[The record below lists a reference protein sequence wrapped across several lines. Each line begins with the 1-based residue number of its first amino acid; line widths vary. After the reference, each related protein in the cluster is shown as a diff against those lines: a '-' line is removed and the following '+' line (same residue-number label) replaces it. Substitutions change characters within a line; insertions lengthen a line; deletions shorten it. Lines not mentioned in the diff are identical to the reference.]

1 MIKLTFIAMC
11 LSVFM
16 MSCRDNS
23 KTISHSNQFEV
34 QIEKDSSKIEIADLP
49 INIDSTDYLIHP
61 IGYISEYNSR
71 FSSYKNGSDNTSYS
85 VGHYTNFS
93 IKGTFSNIKFQQ
105 ITSEQLTA
113 LTDKIIEITSIHFL
127 EDLRQ
132 QTGLQLLVYTIRD
145 MDTNKDAKLN
155 SKDVETLY
163 ISNIDGNNFKKLT
176 PNLAQIVDWKLI
188 PQLKRLYFKSISDS
202 NTNGKFDKNDTL
214 IYQYVN
220 LEDKTLT
227 VKNYYPMK
235 HL

>member
-1 MIKLTFIAMC
+1 MIKLTFIAVW
-11 LSVFM
+11 LSAFM

-23 KTISHSNQFEV
+23 KTISHSNQLEV
-34 QIEKDSSKIEIADLP
+34 QIEKDSSKIDIADLP

-71 FSSYKNGSDNTSYS
+71 FSSYKSRSAYTSYS
-85 VGHYTNFS
+85 LSRYTNFS

-105 ITSEQLTA
+105 INSEQLTS

-132 QTGLQLLVYTIRD
+132 QTELQLLVYTIRGT
-145 MDTNKDAKLN
+145 DTNKDAKLN

-163 ISNIDGNNFKKLT
+163 ISDIGGKNLKKLT

-188 PQLKRLYFKSISDS
+188 PQLKQLYFKSISDS
-202 NTNGKFDKNDTL
+202 NSNGEFDKNDT
-214 IYQYVN
+214 INYQYVN

-227 VKNYYPMK
+227 VKNYDPMK
-235 HL
+235 RL